1 MRSKLKQTEKCTLA
15 TTEKF
20 DLTEQQM
27 NWRKKEIKREEYK
40 ARRNTGLHTFL
51 CLSFCSLVTDA
62 LSLLDTIFGLAG
74 AQVYLSFFPEPNPK
88 TKKKGK
94 KASHS
99 GQIACSPPTQP
110 ASKEQQ
116 DRHRRSVRLRA
127 KENYSEK
134 GEESFLAY
142 RMFVPV

>member
-1 MRSKLKQTEKCTLA
+1 
-15 TTEKF
+15 
-20 DLTEQQM
+20 
-27 NWRKKEIKREEYK
+27 
-40 ARRNTGLHTFL
+40 
-51 CLSFCSLVTDA
+51 
-62 LSLLDTIFGLAG
+62 LDTIFGLAG

-99 GQIACSPPTQP
+99 AQIACSPPTQP

-127 KENYSEK
+127 KENYSK
-134 GEESFLAY
+134 GEESLLAY

>member
-1 MRSKLKQTEKCTLA
+1 MYDSNHGKIRSYRTANELE
-15 TTEKF
+15 E
-20 DLTEQQM
+20 ER
-27 NWRKKEIKREEYK
+27 NKK
-40 ARRNTGLHTFL
+40 RRNTGLHTFL

-74 AQVYLSFFPEPNPK
+74 AQVYLSFFPEPKPK

-99 GQIACSPPTQP
+99 GQNCLLPSNQNQP

-127 KENYSEK
+127 KENDSEK
-134 GEESFLAY
+134 GEESLLAY